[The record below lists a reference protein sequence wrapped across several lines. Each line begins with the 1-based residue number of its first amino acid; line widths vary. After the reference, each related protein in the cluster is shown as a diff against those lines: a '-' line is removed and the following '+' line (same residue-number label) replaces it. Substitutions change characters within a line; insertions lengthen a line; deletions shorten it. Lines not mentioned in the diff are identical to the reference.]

1 MTQAIEK
8 NTNKKSASIYLLV
21 FFSGMAALSWTVIW
35 QIESSLAL
43 GVSAWGTALTL
54 AVTMG
59 GMCIGAL
66 TAGFALRAKK
76 QINPSRIY
84 GGLEILIGLSGLFLI
99 PALQIAENMDT
110 AAYRHM
116 AGNHYAVHLLGIV
129 LSMGFPAI
137 CMGATTPV
145 FGLMARQ
152 YGTSISVLYGLN
164 TIGAASGSVIAAFL
178 IIPLL
183 GVQAT
188 IGLIAAINLIVGVYA
203 ILCFRKTV
211 EVSPEPI
218 AVKSASPNQ
227 ALSGGQEYL
236 LVFLT
241 GFATLALEV
250 AWFRS
255 FTATFWSTTAAFS
268 IMLSSVLVSL
278 GCAAQLV
285 PLLKRKGVSLA
296 LCVSLAGIAILLAT
310 PVVERFD
317 LLSATNSKKPAILF
331 LNWFFLTFYVT
342 ALPMLL
348 LGLGLPWIL
357 DNQTSTRRW
366 GTLYGL
372 NTLAAVLGSTAAG
385 WLLLPAIGFA
395 RTSWLIG
402 TAVACLGIF
411 LLQQKANI
419 RLRLIAAAG
428 ASLILAVV
436 FESGVGRSRIQS
448 HIKETPDNR
457 ISILESREGPD
468 ATVSVIE
475 FSKNKE
481 RALIIDGFVATSQM
495 SDAKDSSLLT
505 QYMLWMGHLPM
516 IAHPDP
522 KKALVICFGTGQ
534 TANALRRENP
544 ESLTIVDINKN
555 VFDMAP
561 LFASNQDVL
570 NDKRVN
576 HVVMDGRAFLR
587 RTQDV
592 YDVITL
598 EPMPPTFA
606 GVNALYS
613 KEFYL
618 LAREKMT
625 DRGTIAQWL
634 PFHLLS
640 PYHTASISRTFNEV
654 FPNSVMWID
663 PQSMTG
669 ILLGSKED
677 GGSLGQGFPGFQRN
691 RIERLLPDDN
701 VKKAVYLE
709 RAGLKAYGE
718 QKGTVVTDDNQLLA
732 YGSAN
737 FSTHGDTMEM
747 TIENYNSLKA
757 FKTGFYKTDDVA
769 VENYEKLKKYNES
782 LKKN

>member
-1 MTQAIEK
+1 MTQETLHSMK
-8 NTNKKSASIYLLV
+8 RKSSSIYLMV
-21 FFSGMAALSWTVIW
+21 FFSGLAALSWTVIW

-43 GVSAWGTALTL
+43 GVSAWGAALTL

-66 TAGFALRAKK
+66 AAGYALRANER
-76 QINPSRIY
+76 INPSRIY
-84 GGLEILIGLSGLFLI
+84 GVLEILIGISGLFLI
-99 PALQIAENMDT
+99 PALQIAEDMDT
-110 AAYRHM
+110 SAYRQM
-116 AGNHYAVHLLGIV
+116 AGSHYGVHLIGII

-152 YGTSISVLYGLN
+152 HGTSISVLYGLN
-164 TIGAASGSVIAAFL
+164 TIGAASGSVIAAFA

-188 IGLIAAINLIVGVYA
+188 AALIAAVNLMVGIYA
-203 ILCFRKTV
+203 IICFREKFDLSLGFV
-211 EVSPEPI
+211 DM
-218 AVKSASPNQ
+218 KSAPAQKNIPGSH
-227 ALSGGQEYL
+227 EYM

-268 IMLSSVLVSL
+268 IMLSSVLISL

-317 LLSATNSKKPAILF
+317 WLTTTNSRKPAILF
-331 LNWFFLTFYVT
+331 LNWFFLTLYIT
-342 ALPMLL
+342 GLPMLL
-348 LGLGLPWIL
+348 LGLGLPWVL

-366 GTLYGL
+366 GTLYGV
-372 NTLAAVLGSTAAG
+372 NTLAAVLGSITAG
-385 WLLLPAIGFA
+385 WILLPTIGFA

-402 TAVACLGIF
+402 SAVALLGILILHNSAKTRIRIF
-411 LLQQKANI
+411 LV
-419 RLRLIAAAG
+419 AAA
-428 ASLILAVV
+428 ALSLAVV
-436 FESGVGRSRIQS
+436 FESGVGRTRIQS
-448 HIKETPDNR
+448 HLKQTPDNT
-457 ISILESREGPD
+457 ISILSSHEGPD

-481 RALIIDGFVATSQM
+481 RALVIDGFVATSQM
-495 SDAKDSSLLT
+495 SEGKESTLMT

-516 IAHPDP
+516 LLHPDP

-544 ESLTIVDINKN
+544 QALTIVDINRN
-555 VFDMAP
+555 VFNMAP
-561 LFASNQDVL
+561 LFSSNQGIL
-570 NDKRVN
+570 EDKRVTP
-576 HVVMDGRAFLR
+576 VVMDGRAFLR
-587 RTQDV
+587 RTQDI

-613 KEFYL
+613 KEFYIT
-618 LAREKMT
+618 ARKKMSPQ
-625 DRGTIAQWL
+625 GVIAQWL

-654 FPNSVMWID
+654 FPNSVLWID

-669 ILLGSKED
+669 ILLGSNDDKAT
-677 GGSLGQGFPGFQRN
+677 LGENFPGFERN
-691 RIERLLPDDN
+691 KMERLLPDEK
-701 VKKAVYLE
+701 VKKSVYLKKE
-709 RAGLKAYGE
+709 ALKAYGE
-718 QKGTVVTDDNQLLA
+718 QGGDMVTDDNQLLA

-737 FSTHGDTMEM
+737 FSTHGNTMEI
-747 TIENYNSLKA
+747 TKENYDSLKA
-757 FKTGFYKTDDVA
+757 FKASFYKTLDAAGEGAD
-769 VENYEKLKKYNES
+769 KNEPPLAS
-782 LKKN
+782 SP